1 MLNCIR
7 MLEFVAFAVSFVLC
21 ASDASAL
28 AQRTFVASYG
38 NDANPC
44 SLSSPCRGFETAVA
58 TVSDGGEVIVLD
70 SGGYGPVTI
79 IKNVTIAA
87 PSGVYAGITV
97 FAGNGVTI
105 NSGAGVVVTLRN
117 LTIVGLGGASGIV
130 AIGIGELRIEGV
142 RVTGFSAPDTYGLL
156 FATLGTL
163 TVTNSNFERN
173 FIGIEIEPPAFPGA
187 ATVIIQNSQLTRNT
201 AGYRQAGPGETHAV
215 ISGTN
220 ASANAE
226 MGFISTGIA
235 SDRMVL
241 ESCVAAE
248 NGYYGVYNAAGKLVL
263 SGNSITGNAW
273 GVNVYAMGTAQTR
286 GNNTVI
292 QNVTDV
298 LGTLTPIPG
307 GGT

>member
-1 MLNCIR
+1 VLGFI
-7 MLEFVAFAVSFVLC
+7 AFAVSFVFC

-38 NDANPC
+38 NDANLC
-44 SLSSPCRGFETAVA
+44 SLSSPCRGFEAAVA
-58 TVSDGGEVIVLD
+58 AVDDGGEVIVLD

-105 NSGAGVVVTLRN
+105 NSGPGVVVTLRN

-130 AIGIGELRIEGV
+130 AIGIGKLRIEGV
-142 RVTGFSAPDTYGLL
+142 RVTGFSEPGLL
-156 FATLGTL
+156 FATIGTL
-163 TVTNSNFERN
+163 TVTDSNFERN
-173 FIGIEIEPPAFPGA
+173 AKGIEIEPPAFPGA
-187 ATVIIQNSQLTRNT
+187 ATTVIIQNSQLTRNVV
-201 AGYRQAGPGETHAV
+201 GYRQAGPGETHAA

-220 ASANAE
+220 ASANGE
-226 MGFISTGIA
+226 TGFVSTGIA

-248 NGYYGVYNAAGKLVL
+248 NGFYGVYNAAGKLVL

-273 GVNVYAMGTAQTR
+273 GVYVYAMGTAETR

-298 LGTLTPIPG
+298 LGTLTPIPAD
-307 GGT
+307 GT